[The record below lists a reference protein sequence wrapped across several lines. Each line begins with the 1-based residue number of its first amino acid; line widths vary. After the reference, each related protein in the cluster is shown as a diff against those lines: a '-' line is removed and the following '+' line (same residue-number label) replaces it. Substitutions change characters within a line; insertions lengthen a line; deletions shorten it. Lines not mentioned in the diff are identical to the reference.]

1 MAFLWKGMRGKGTAQ
16 VSDESMQAINV
27 TGVGEVNRV
36 SAIEGNLS
44 NEGSLNTFALI
55 PARGGSKG
63 IPRKNIKLI
72 AGKPLIVWTIE
83 AALRS
88 SLLEAVVVSTDD
100 PEIAEVARRAG
111 AQVPFMRPAELAQ
124 DQTPGLDPVLHALD
138 QLAEY
143 DSVLLL
149 QPTSPLRTTENIDA
163 CLTLAMQRH
172 APSVVSVSE
181 PDTHPY
187 WIYRLTESQTLERIV
202 DAAPVAR
209 RQDLPVVMALNGAM
223 YFADANWLRR
233 NRSLVGAE
241 TLGYVMA
248 RERSIDLD
256 TPLDWKLA
264 ELLLK
269 DVT

>member
-1 MAFLWKGMRGKGTAQ
+1 MK
-16 VSDESMQAINV
+16 
-27 TGVGEVNRV
+27 
-36 SAIEGNLS
+36 
-44 NEGSLNTFALI
+44 TFGLI

-72 AGKPLIVWTIE
+72 AGKPLIAWTIE

-88 SLLEAVVVSTDD
+88 SLLSAVVVSTDD
-100 PEIAEVARRAG
+100 PEIADMARRAG

-138 QLAEY
+138 QLPQF

-149 QPTSPLRTTENIDA
+149 QPTSPLRTTEDIDA
-163 CLTLAMQRH
+163 CLCLAMRH
-172 APSVVSVSE
+172 HATSVVSVSE

-187 WIYRLTESQTLERIV
+187 WTYRLSGGQTLDRLI
-202 DAAPVAR
+202 DAPRVTR
-209 RQDLPVVMALNGAM
+209 RQDLPEVVALNGAL
-223 YFADANWLRR
+223 YFAEASWLR
-233 NRSLVGAE
+233 SSGSFIGTE
-241 TLGYVMA
+241 TLAYVMA
-248 RERSIDLD
+248 RERSVDLD

-269 DVT
+269 ESL